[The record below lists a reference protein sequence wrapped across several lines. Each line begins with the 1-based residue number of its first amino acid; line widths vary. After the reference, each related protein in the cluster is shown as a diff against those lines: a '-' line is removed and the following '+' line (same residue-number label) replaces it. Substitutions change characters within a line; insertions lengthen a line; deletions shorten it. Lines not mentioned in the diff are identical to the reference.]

1 MMSMMRTR
9 MMTLEKESK
18 NVINITS
25 IVICD
30 NLIVVMKPTLSPRQ
44 LLIERAK
51 KTVEYYL

>member
-9 MMTLEKESK
+9 MMTLEKEST

-30 NLIVVMKPTLSPRQ
+30 NPIVVMKPTLSPRK